1 MCGIGGTI
9 GLEINHEIVERM
21 LLTMK
26 RRGPDDSDIY
36 IKEGCMLLHSRLA
49 IIDLQGGKQP
59 MTLQWNGEKY
69 VIVYNG
75 ELYNTDEVRR
85 ELTFLGHI
93 FITKSDTE
101 VLLRS
106 YAQWGMK

>member
-9 GLEINHEIVERM
+9 GLEINHEIAERM

-75 ELYNTDEVRR
+75 ELYNTDEVRS
-85 ELTFLGHI
+85 ELSLHGHI
-93 FITKSDTE
+93 FSN
-101 VLLRS
+101 
-106 YAQWGMK
+106 A